1 MAHPARSKLSSEI
14 SAGLNSAAGTNA
26 ILSGRLLGET
36 TFHVD
41 GALVGISNRKSKSLL
56 AYLCLSETGSE
67 SRERIVGTLW
77 SEAEPDRARASLRQ
91 AIYEVRSHLLAA
103 GFVGFD
109 SDNLTVR
116 LDTSRVSCDVQ
127 EILSALEAACVHPQ
141 LLRREQASSA
151 LLEDLDSTDP
161 AFCTWLQSQREL
173 LRRRLVLGLETC
185 LAKPKAGGADRKQL
199 AAALLNL
206 DPAHELAVRALM
218 RIYQEERNPGA
229 ALDVYKRLWDYL
241 DREFDIEPCPETQ
254 SLAAGIKLADDDRA
268 GAAPPS
274 PKSQLEPG
282 EKPAEKPARARAV
295 LAVLTGERKPALRAH
310 VREWIS
316 RRQPTARVI
325 ERPDGGLIVDV
336 EKTSEAARLAFA
348 LVSEPGLA
356 ALKAQ
361 AGDLSLGL
369 HFGAGDARDGDETA
383 VALAKLSDA
392 DHVIA
397 SEAARERLVEGLD
410 ATIQDLGFLRIPETA
425 DRARA
430 FMLGPAAV
438 TLIGTEPALQKMQ
451 PTIAIVPMLPTDHGQ
466 SNHVIPVLA
475 AEELSNELSRS
486 QMVDVISP
494 LSSRRLAG
502 RELSPDEIGKRLGAD
517 YLVLGSFQES
527 GRGGLLSVELVDAR
541 TNVMKWQQRTD
552 LSSLSTENIKV
563 AIERIAQE
571 CLSALFVAQLPYA
584 SAAPLAT
591 LDSYKLLFSAIAL
604 MDRWTRNSFHRA
616 HEHLAIL
623 RQRAPLH
630 HWPNAWL
637 SAWHIRSI
645 SQGWSAD
652 AAADG
657 KAAIEHAKLALD
669 SNANCS
675 LAIAME
681 GWANVYGSR
690 RLDLAIE
697 RMQFAVEVNHS
708 DSLAWLLKGITHA
721 FIDQPKQAVEAVE
734 RALKL
739 SPIDPR
745 RSYYEALAAGA
756 FACTDQHERTIEL
769 AQSSLRAN
777 RLHASPLRA
786 LATAQ
791 WYSGRE
797 EAARDTV
804 RRLIELE
811 PRFTVDGYLRQH
823 PAADSRFGR
832 RIADALRAAGAP

>member
-438 TLIGTEPALQKMQ
+438 TLVGTEPALQKMQ

-517 YLVLGSFQES
+517 LSRARLLPGERSRRPVERGTGGRAYERHEMAAAYRSVVAVDREYQSRDRAHRAGVPFGPLRSAIALCLRGPPGHPRLLQAAVLRDCTDGPLDTQQLPS
-527 GRGGLLSVELVDAR
+527 RAR
-541 TNVMKWQQRTD
+541 TSRHSQAARARCTTGPMPGSRRGTSARSARAGRPMPLQTARPRSSMP
-552 LSSLSTENIKV
+552 SSLSTATPTAPWPSPWRAGRTSME
-563 AIERIAQE
+563 AGASTLRS
-571 CLSALFVAQLPYA
+571 SAC
-584 SAAPLAT
+584 
-591 LDSYKLLFSAIAL
+591 
-604 MDRWTRNSFHRA
+604 NSR
-616 HEHLAIL
+616 
-623 RQRAPLH
+623 
-630 HWPNAWL
+630 
-637 SAWHIRSI
+637 SRSI
-645 SQGWSAD
+645 
-652 AAADG
+652 
-657 KAAIEHAKLALD
+657 
-669 SNANCS
+669 
-675 LAIAME
+675 IATRSR
-681 GWANVYGSR
+681 GS
-690 RLDLAIE
+690 
-697 RMQFAVEVNHS
+697 
-708 DSLAWLLKGITHA
+708 
-721 FIDQPKQAVEAVE
+721 
-734 RALKL
+734 
-739 SPIDPR
+739 
-745 RSYYEALAAGA
+745 
-756 FACTDQHERTIEL
+756 
-769 AQSSLRAN
+769 
-777 RLHASPLRA
+777 
-786 LATAQ
+786 
-791 WYSGRE
+791 
-797 EAARDTV
+797 
-804 RRLIELE
+804 
-811 PRFTVDGYLRQH
+811 
-823 PAADSRFGR
+823 
-832 RIADALRAAGAP
+832 